1 MVKQS
6 PSDLNAHT
14 GLSVRRLGRT
24 RYRECWDLQ
33 REVFAQR
40 LADEIPD
47 TLLLTEHDHV
57 YTLGTAAQAAHL
69 LADEESLRDRGVD
82 VVNVDRG
89 GDITYHGPGQLVA
102 YPILDLSFHGKDLD
116 VYLRRLEDIVI
127 AVLGRLGVH
136 ASRLPGYTGVW
147 VAGEKICA
155 IGIKASR
162 WVTMHGLALN
172 VSTDLSYFGKIIPC
186 GIFERGVTS
195 IQDATGTGRNLADVE
210 DLLIAEFAEAFGYAT
225 VHEPHMEEG

>member
-1 MVKQS
+1 MAKLS
-6 PSDLNAHT
+6 LSDPATSH
-14 GLSVRRLGRT
+14 GLTVRRLGRT
-24 RYRECWDLQ
+24 SYRPCWAMQQEL
-33 REVFAQR
+33 FALR
-40 LADEIPD
+40 MADSITD

-57 YTLGTAAQAAHL
+57 YTLGTGAHPEHL
-69 LADEESLRDRGVD
+69 LADAESLRGDGVD
-82 VVNVDRG
+82 VVSVDRG

-102 YPILDLSFHGKDLD
+102 YPILDLTLHGRDLNR
-116 VYLRRLEDIVI
+116 YLRRLEDVVI
-127 AVLGRLGVH
+127 GVLGRLDIR

-172 VSTDLSYFGKIIPC
+172 VSTDLSYFRKIIPC

-195 IQDATGTGRNLADVE
+195 IEEATGSPCALPEVE
-210 DLLIAEFAEAFGYAT
+210 DFLVEEFAAAFGYAAIYDSL
-225 VHEPHMEEG
+225 PAEG

>member
-24 RYRECWDLQ
+24 GYRQCWDLQ
-33 REVFAQR
+33 REIFARR

-57 YTLGTAAQAAHL
+57 YTLGTAARAAHL
-69 LADEESLRDRGVD
+69 LADEESLRDCGID
-82 VVNVDRG
+82 VVSVDRG

-102 YPILDLSFHGKDLD
+102 YPILDLSSHGKDLNA
-116 VYLRRLEDIVI
+116 YLRRLEDVVI
-127 AVLGRLGVH
+127 AVLGRIGVH
-136 ASRLPGYTGVW
+136 ASRLHGYTGVW

-195 IQDATGTGRNLADVE
+195 IQDATGTVKSLVDVE
-210 DLLIAEFAEAFGYAT
+210 DLLIAEFAAAFGYTT
-225 VHEPHMEEG
+225 VHEPHMAEG